1 VTKWR
6 LPIHVPDVT
15 KPAGAA
21 VDAHGE
27 VTCVACG
34 KHLPVGDADIVG
46 LGYRCAACSEKATG
60 DDDVAA
66 NLPRTERSLLKKL
79 PSRTSFVITGCV
91 LLAVA
96 MLMWVFHWDLTW
108 NRSMD
113 RQSLFVWIG
122 VAAVG
127 CFGLATAPR

>member
-1 VTKWR
+1 MSDR
-6 LPIHVPDVT
+6 HPPIHVPDLS

-46 LGYRCAACSEKATG
+46 LGYRCAACSERATA

-66 NLPRTERSLLKKL
+66 NLPPSERSLLQKL
-79 PSRTSFVITGCV
+79 PKRSSFVLAGCV

-96 MLMWVFHWDLTW
+96 VVMWIAKWDWATHGH
-108 NRSMD
+108 RPH
-113 RQSLFVWIG
+113 SLFVSVVI
-122 VAAVG
+122 AAIG

>member
-1 VTKWR
+1 MSDRHPEIRVGD
-6 LPIHVPDVT
+6 LS
-15 KPAGAA
+15 KPPGAA
-21 VDAHGE
+21 VDASGE
-27 VTCVACG
+27 VVCVSCG
-34 KHLPVGDADIVG
+34 KHIPVGDADIVG
-46 LGYRCAACSEKATG
+46 LGYRCAACSEIATA

-66 NLPRTERSLLKKL
+66 NVPRSERSLLKKL
-79 PSRTSFVITGCV
+79 PSRASFVITGCV
-91 LLAVA
+91 LVAVA

-108 NRSMD
+108 NGSMD